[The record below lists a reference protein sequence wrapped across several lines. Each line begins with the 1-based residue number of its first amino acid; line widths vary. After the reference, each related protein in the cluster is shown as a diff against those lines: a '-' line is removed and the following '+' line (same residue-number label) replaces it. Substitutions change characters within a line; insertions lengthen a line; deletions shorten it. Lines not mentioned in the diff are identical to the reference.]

1 MTLSPLPSP
10 ALMWRSLTVHE
21 LWGPWVGSF
30 TLCCVGHHKE
40 RQHKESPINYFL
52 DFCRSLICRIQTN
65 DGTRTR
71 TNSRPCNCKHI
82 SMPHTHTQC
91 YGPTLPR
98 PETHCLPSEQTLI
111 RNESFWSV
119 AVGCQISSDII
130 SPKNSL
136 LPSFNI
142 HSYTFNLPLCIC
154 NTVRRVCIQR
164 CPNLLPKCIQFLETH
179 MIPTLHVYCN
189 AR

>member
-1 MTLSPLPSP
+1 MNSGGLEWDLSLCVVWDIIKSGSTKRAQLTIFWIFAVLWSVAYRLMTELAHAQTVAHATVNTYPCRTLTHSVMVPPCP
-10 ALMWRSLTVHE
+10 A
-21 LWGPWVGSF
+21 
-30 TLCCVGHHKE
+30 
-40 RQHKESPINYFL
+40 Q
-52 DFCRSLICRIQTN
+52 
-65 DGTRTR
+65 
-71 TNSRPCNCKHI
+71 KHI
-82 SMPHTHTQC
+82 VS
-91 YGPTLPR
+91 R
-98 PETHCLPSEQTLI
+98 TLI

>member
-40 RQHKESPINYFL
+40 WQHKESPINYFL
-52 DFCRSLICRIQTN
+52 DFCPSLICRIQTH
-65 DGTRTR
+65 DGTRTH

-82 SMPHTHTQC
+82 SMPHTRTQS
-91 YGPTLPR
+91 YGPPLPR
-98 PETHCLPSEQTLI
+98 PEMHCLLSERTLI

-136 LPSFNI
+136 LPPFNI
-142 HSYTFNLPLCIC
+142 HSYTFSLPLCIC

-164 CPNLLPKCIQFLETH
+164 CLNPLPKLIQFLETH
-179 MIPTLHVYCN
+179 RIPTHHVYCN